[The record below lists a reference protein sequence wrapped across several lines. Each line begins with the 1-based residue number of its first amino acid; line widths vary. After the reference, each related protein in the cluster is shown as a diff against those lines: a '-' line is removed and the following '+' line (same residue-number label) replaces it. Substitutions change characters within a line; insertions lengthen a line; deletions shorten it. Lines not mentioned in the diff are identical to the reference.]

1 MPSPFPGMNPYFEQA
16 SLWQDFHTKFMV
28 GLSERLVPLVR
39 PKYFVLLERHVFIH
53 EPPEE
58 PSGRRMRADLLV
70 AAPPVRSGGEPRA
83 AVLDADAP
91 AVVDHPDQEVER
103 VAYLEVRDRQTGDLV
118 TIVELLSLA
127 NKRDDRL
134 SYLAKRE
141 TVLGSPTHLVEIDL
155 LRGGRPMP
163 EANRPPCD
171 YSVLVSRAEGRPR
184 AGFWPIGLRDRLPI
198 VPIPLRGADPDARID
213 LQAVLDHVYD
223 TSGYED
229 FIYRGAPQPPLSADD
244 AAWAARFLPA
254 SP

>member
-39 PKYFVLLERHVFIH
+39 PRYFVLLERHVFIH

-58 PSGRRMRADLLV
+58 PAARRMRADLLV
-70 AAPPVRSGGEPRA
+70 AAPRA
-83 AVLDADAP
+83 GDEADVAVLDVEAP
-91 AVVDHPDQEVER
+91 VQVNHAEQDVER
-103 VAYLEVRDRQTGDLV
+103 VAYLEIRERGGDLV

-141 TVLGSPTHLVEIDL
+141 AVLNSPTHLVEIDL

-163 EANRPPCD
+163 EADRPPCD
-171 YSVLVSRAEGRPR
+171 YSVLVSRPGGRPR
-184 AGFWPIGLRDRLPI
+184 AGFWPIALRDRLPRI
-198 VPIPLRGADPDARID
+198 PIPLRSPDPDAHID

-223 TSGYED
+223 ASGYED
-229 FIYRGAPQPPLSADD
+229 FIYRGQPDPPLSNDD
-244 AAWAARFLPA
+244 AAWARPFVPA
-254 SP
+254 GF

>member
-39 PKYFVLLERHVFIH
+39 PRYFVLLERHVFIH
-53 EPPEE
+53 EPLDE
-58 PSGRRMRADLLV
+58 PAARRMRADLLV
-70 AAPPVRSGGEPRA
+70 AASRPGDPGGA
-83 AVLDADAP
+83 AVMDVDAP
-91 AVVDHPDQEVER
+91 AHVDHPEQEVER
-103 VAYLEVRDRQTGDLV
+103 VAYLEIRDRQGGDLV
-118 TIVELLSLA
+118 TIVELLSMA

-163 EANRPPCD
+163 EANRPACD
-171 YSVLVSRAEGRPR
+171 YSALVSRSEGRPR
-184 AGFWPIGLRDRLPI
+184 AGFWPIGLRDRLPV
-198 VPIPLRGADPDARID
+198 VPIPLRDPDPDARID
-213 LQAVLDHVYD
+213 LQVVLDHVYD

-229 FIYRGAPQPPLSADD
+229 FIYRSGPEPPLGADD
-244 AAWAARFLPA
+244 AAWAAGFVPA
-254 SP
+254 AS